1 MRFRYDVASRWI
13 PPPPTQR
20 LGMCGMMHQG
30 ASQGVHGAQSVSR
43 AIALLRA
50 VARDNENGARLS
62 SLARN
67 VGLHA
72 VTARRLLSVLVHE
85 GLLSFDPQ
93 KKTYK
98 IGVALYHIGSAARQF
113 DIREQFKRTLEKI
126 ADQTE
131 DTVFLFVRRGN
142 DAICIDRIE
151 GRYPI
156 RALLVDVGVSRP
168 LGVGASGVAL
178 MAFLPPPEFERI
190 FSDNS
195 KQYSSFPNFTPDTIQ
210 ALVRKCRK
218 TGYVIS
224 ESLFWPGVTA
234 VSVPAFDTQGA
245 VIAAVS
251 VTAISSRMNRAR
263 QQSVARIIKACL
275 SQ

>member
-1 MRFRYDVASRWI
+1 MR
-13 PPPPTQR
+13 
-20 LGMCGMMHQG
+20 HQG
-30 ASQGVHGAQSVSR
+30 TPQAVQGTQSVSR
-43 AIALLRA
+43 AVALLRA

-85 GLLSFDPQ
+85 GLLSFDAQ

-98 IGVALYHIGSAARQF
+98 IGIALYHIGSAAKQF
-113 DIREQFKRTLEKI
+113 EIRDQFRSTLERI

-131 DTVFLFVRRGN
+131 DTVFLFVRQGN
-142 DAICIDRIE
+142 DSICIDRIE
-151 GRYPI
+151 GRFPI

-168 LGVGASGVAL
+168 LGLGASGLAL
-178 MAFLPPPEFERI
+178 IAFLPRDQFEKA
-190 FSDNS
+190 FSDNL
-195 KQYSSFPNFTPDTIQ
+195 KQYSSFPDLKPETILDL
-210 ALVRKCRK
+210 ARKSQKR
-218 TGYVIS
+218 GYVVS

-234 VSVPAFDTQGA
+234 VSIPVFDDQGA

-251 VTAISSRMNRAR
+251 VTAISSRMNRSR
-263 QQSVARIIKACL
+263 QTDVAKTIQNCLMQSNFRIDGSKA
-275 SQ
+275 SFNHKGEGG

>member
-1 MRFRYDVASRWI
+1 MR
-13 PPPPTQR
+13 
-20 LGMCGMMHQG
+20 GMMHQG
-30 ASQGVHGAQSVSR
+30 ASQAVHGTQSVSR
-43 AIALLRA
+43 AISLLRA

-93 KKTYK
+93 RKTYK
-98 IGVALYHIGSAARQF
+98 IGIALYHIGSAARQF
-113 DIREQFKRTLEKI
+113 EIREQFRRTLEKI

-142 DAICIDRIE
+142 DGMCIDRIE

-178 MAFLPPPEFERI
+178 MAFLPPAELEKI
-190 FSDNS
+190 FADNLN
-195 KQYSSFPNFTPDTIQ
+195 QYSSFPGFTPETIQ

-218 TGYVIS
+218 AGHVIS

-234 VSVPAFDTQGA
+234 VSVPVFDAQGT
-245 VIAAVS
+245 VVAAVS

-263 QQSVARIIKACL
+263 QQNVAKIIKACL
-275 SQ
+275 GQ

>member
-1 MRFRYDVASRWI
+1 
-13 PPPPTQR
+13 
-20 LGMCGMMHQG
+20 MCGMTYQG
-30 ASQGVHGAQSVSR
+30 ASQAVQGTQSVSR

-67 VGLHA
+67 VGLHV

-85 GLLSFDPQ
+85 GLLGFDPQ

-98 IGVALYHIGSAARQF
+98 IGIALYHIGSAARQF
-113 DIREQFKRTLEKI
+113 EIREQFRSTLEKI

-131 DTVFLFVRRGN
+131 DTVFLFIRRGN

-151 GRYPI
+151 GRFPI

-178 MAFLPPPEFERI
+178 IAFLPPDQFEKI
-190 FSDNS
+190 FSANL
-195 KQYSSFPNFTPDTIQ
+195 KLYSSFPNLKPETVL
-210 ALVRKCRK
+210 ALARKSRK
-218 TGYVIS
+218 RGYVVS

-234 VSVPAFDTQGA
+234 VSVPVFDAQGA

-251 VTAISSRMNRAR
+251 VSAITSRMNRNR
-263 QQSVARIIKACL
+263 QQDVARIIKGCL
-275 SQ
+275 GQ

>member
-1 MRFRYDVASRWI
+1 M
-13 PPPPTQR
+13 TQ
-20 LGMCGMMHQG
+20 QG
-30 ASQGVHGAQSVSR
+30 TSQAVQGTQSVSR
-43 AIALLRA
+43 AVALLRA

-62 SLARN
+62 NLARN

-93 KKTYK
+93 KKTYQ
-98 IGVALYHIGSAARQF
+98 IGIALYHIGSAAKQF
-113 DIREQFKRTLEKI
+113 EIRDQFQSALEKI

-151 GRYPI
+151 GRFPI

-168 LGVGASGVAL
+168 LGLGASGLAL
-178 MAFLPPPEFERI
+178 IAFLPRDQFEKA
-190 FSDNS
+190 FSANL
-195 KQYSSFPNFTPDTIQ
+195 KQYSSFPDLKPETILEL
-210 ALVRKCRK
+210 ARKSQKR
-218 TGYVIS
+218 GYVVS

-234 VSVPAFDTQGA
+234 VSVPVFDDQGA

-251 VTAISSRMNRAR
+251 VTAISSRMNRSR
-263 QQSVARIIKACL
+263 QTDVAKTIQNCLRQSDFRIDDSKVSL
-275 SQ
+275 NHQRRRRVR

>member
-1 MRFRYDVASRWI
+1 M
-13 PPPPTQR
+13 TN
-20 LGMCGMMHQG
+20 QG
-30 ASQGVHGAQSVSR
+30 TSPAVQGTQSVSR
-43 AIALLRA
+43 AVALLRA

-85 GLLSFDPQ
+85 GLLSFNPQ

-98 IGVALYHIGSAARQF
+98 IGIALYHIGSTAKQF
-113 DIREQFKRTLEKI
+113 EIRDQLRSTLEKI

-151 GRYPI
+151 GRFPI

-168 LGVGASGVAL
+168 LGLGASGLAL
-178 MAFLPPPEFERI
+178 IAFLPRDRFEKA
-190 FSDNS
+190 FSANL
-195 KQYSSFPNFTPDTIQ
+195 KQYSTFPNLKPETILDL
-210 ALVRKCRK
+210 ARKSLKR
-218 TGYVIS
+218 GYVVS
-224 ESLFWPGVTA
+224 DSLFWPGVTA
-234 VSVPAFDTQGA
+234 VSVPIFDDQSD
-245 VIAAVS
+245 VIAAIS
-251 VTAISSRMNRAR
+251 VTAISPRMTRKRQTEVAMTIQNCLRQSEFGIHRRA
-263 QQSVARIIKACL
+263 SFNHKGEGGVK
-275 SQ
+275 

>member
-1 MRFRYDVASRWI
+1 MYLPTGSF
-13 PPPPTQR
+13 PPTQR
-20 LGMCGMMHQG
+20 LSMCGMTHQG
-30 ASQGVHGAQSVSR
+30 ASQAVQGTQSVSR
-43 AIALLRA
+43 AISLLRA
-50 VARDNENGARLS
+50 VARENENGARLS
-62 SLARN
+62 TLARN

-98 IGVALYHIGSAARQF
+98 IGIALYHIGSAARQF
-113 DIREQFKRTLEKI
+113 EIREHFRSILEKI

-178 MAFLPPPEFERI
+178 IAFLPPDEFERI
-190 FSDNS
+190 FSNNL
-195 KQYSSFPNFTPDTIQ
+195 KQYSSFPNFTPETIL

-218 TGYVIS
+218 TGCVVS

-234 VSVPAFDTQGA
+234 VSVPVYDAQGT

-251 VTAISSRMNRAR
+251 VTAITSRMNRNR
-263 QQSVARIIKACL
+263 QQDVANIIKRCL
-275 SQ
+275 GQ

>member
-1 MRFRYDVASRWI
+1 M
-13 PPPPTQR
+13 TN
-20 LGMCGMMHQG
+20 QG
-30 ASQGVHGAQSVSR
+30 TSQAVQGTQSVSR
-43 AIALLRA
+43 AVALLRA
-50 VARDNENGARLS
+50 VARDTENGARLS

-98 IGVALYHIGSAARQF
+98 IGIALYHIGSAAKQF
-113 DIREQFKRTLEKI
+113 EIRDHFRSMLEKI

-151 GRYPI
+151 GRFPI

-168 LGVGASGVAL
+168 LGLGASGLAL
-178 MAFLPPPEFERI
+178 IAFLPRDRFEKA
-190 FSDNS
+190 FSANL
-195 KQYSSFPNFTPDTIQ
+195 KQYSSFPDLKPETILDL
-210 ALVRKCRK
+210 ARKSLKR
-218 TGYVIS
+218 GYVVS

-234 VSVPAFDTQGA
+234 VSVPIFDDQSD
-245 VIAAVS
+245 VIAAIS
-251 VTAISSRMNRAR
+251 VTAISPRMTRKR
-263 QQSVARIIKACL
+263 QTEVARTIQNCL
-275 SQ
+275 RQSEFGIHRRASFNHKGEGGVK